1 MTTNKSMRKSD
12 AGWVADPKTGIGLP
26 KVAYGKGIYVYD
38 VHGNRYIDASG
49 GPAVYSLGHGN
60 EEVNEALKRQ
70 LDKIAHGY
78 RYTFTS
84 DALEELE
91 SLVTEACGADFADM
105 VFVTGGSEAV
115 EGALK
120 IALQYHTARGEKS
133 RRRFISRRRSWHG
146 NTLGALGVSEFLDRR
161 AAFEGALV
169 EASHVSAAN
178 AYRPPPGV
186 RPADIAAFCAAEL
199 AAEIERLGPQHV
211 AAFIF
216 EPVVGAA
223 GGVVPAPPGY
233 AKAMREVCTRYGVL
247 MIADEVMCGSG
258 RCGTWRALEFDGV
271 EPDIMPIAKG
281 LGGGYV
287 PLGATVYHRRVAD
300 VLFDVDGGPM
310 TGHTFTGHTLACA
323 AGVAVQRIIR
333 RDDLLARVRRGGA
346 ILMRRLGEELR
357 DLPEVGDIRGRG
369 YFIGVE
375 FVADPKTKE
384 PFPAALGVCG
394 RIVRAAAADDG
405 LLCYPSPTNV
415 DGVNGDTTI
424 LAPPYN
430 TTDEELEE
438 IAVKYGRAVRKV
450 IGEVR
455 ASR

>member
-1 MTTNKSMRKSD
+1 MSIRTSD
-12 AGWVADPKTGIGLP
+12 AGWLADPKTGVGLP
-26 KVAYGKGIYVYD
+26 KVAYGRGVYVYD
-38 VHGNRYIDASG
+38 VHGNRYLDASG
-49 GPAVYSLGHGN
+49 GPAVYSLGHGHP
-60 EEVNEALKRQ
+60 EVNEALKQQ
-70 LDKIAHGY
+70 LDRIAHGY

-91 SLVTEACGADFADM
+91 ALITAACGESYQDM

-120 IALQYHTARGEKS
+120 IALQYHTARGEPG

-146 NTLGALGVSEFLDRR
+146 NTLGALGVSEFRDRR

-178 AYRPPPGV
+178 LYRPPPGV
-186 RPADIAAFCAAEL
+186 AAADIAAFCAAEL
-199 AAEIERLGPQHV
+199 AAEIERLGPQRV

-233 AKAMREVCTRYGVL
+233 ARALREVCTRYGVL
-247 MIADEVMCGSG
+247 MIADEVMCGAG
-258 RCGTWRALEFDGV
+258 RCGTWRALEHDGV
-271 EPDIMPIAKG
+271 EPDIMPVAKG

-300 VLFDVDGGPM
+300 VLYDADGGPM

-323 AGVAVQRIIR
+323 AGVAVQRIVA
-333 RDDLLARVRRGGA
+333 RDGLLERVRTAGA
-346 ILMRRLGEELR
+346 SLQERLQAALASE
-357 DLPEVGDIRGRG
+357 PEVGDVRGRG

-375 FVADPKTKE
+375 FVADRQTRA
-384 PFPAALGVCG
+384 PFPAALGLCG
-394 RIVRAAAADDG
+394 RIVRAAAADG

-415 DGVNGDTTI
+415 DGVNGDTLI

-430 TTDEELEE
+430 TSDEELEE
-438 IAVKYGRAVRKV
+438 IVARLAGAVRRV
-450 IGEVR
+450 LAEVR
-455 ASR
+455 AGR

>member
-1 MTTNKSMRKSD
+1 MRKAD
-12 AGWVADPKTGIGLP
+12 AGWVTDPKTGGLP

-38 VHGNRYIDASG
+38 VSGNRYIDASG

-60 EEVNEALKRQ
+60 EEVNAALKQQ

-91 SLVTEACGADFADM
+91 SLITAGCGPNYQDM

-120 IALQYHTARGEKS
+120 IALQYHTAKGEIS
-133 RRRFISRRRSWHG
+133 RRRFISRCRSWHG

-178 AYRPPPGV
+178 IYRPPTDTGTGV
-186 RPADIAAFCAAEL
+186 PIAAADIATFCANEL
-199 AAEIERLGPQHV
+199 SAEIERLGAKHV

-223 GGVVPAPPGY
+223 GCVVPAPPGY
-233 AKAMREVCTRYGVL
+233 ARAMREVCTRYGVL

-258 RCGTWRALEFDGV
+258 RCGTWRALEHDGV

-287 PLGATVYHRRVAD
+287 PLGATVYHKAIAD
-300 VLFDVDGGPM
+300 VLFDIDGGPM
-310 TGHTFTGHTLACA
+310 TGHTFTGHTLACV
-323 AGVAVQRIIR
+323 AGVAVQKIIQ
-333 RDDLLARVRRGGA
+333 RDGLLARVRSGGV
-346 ILMRRLGEELR
+346 RLLQLLRTELK
-357 DLPEVGDIRGRG
+357 DVPQVGDIRGRG

-375 FVADPKTKE
+375 FVADPKTKV

-394 RIVRAAAADDG
+394 SIVRAAAADG

-415 DGVNGDTTI
+415 DGINGDTII

-430 TTDEELEE
+430 TSDAELDE
-438 IAVKYGRAVRKV
+438 IAMRFSRAVKKIIAQVTR
-450 IGEVR
+450 
-455 ASR
+455 

>member
-1 MTTNKSMRKSD
+1 MRKAD
-12 AGWVADPKTGIGLP
+12 AGWVADPKTGVGLP

-38 VHGNRYIDASG
+38 VHGNRSIDASG

-60 EEVNEALKRQ
+60 VEVNEALKRQ
-70 LDKIAHGY
+70 LDLIAHGY

-91 SLVTEACGADFADM
+91 ALITQACGPNYTDM

-120 IALQYHTARGEKS
+120 IALQYHTAKGQKS

-146 NTLGALGVSEFLDRR
+146 NTLGALGVSEFLDRKD
-161 AAFEGALV
+161 AFEGALV
-169 EASHVSAAN
+169 EASHVSPAN

-186 RPADIAAFCAAEL
+186 APDGIAAFCAAEL
-199 AAEIERLGPQHV
+199 AAEIERVGPERV

-247 MIADEVMCGSG
+247 MIADEVMCGAG

-287 PLGATVYHRRVAD
+287 PLGATVYHRAVAD
-300 VLFDVDGGPM
+300 VLYDVDGGPM

-323 AGVAVQRIIR
+323 AGVAVQKIIN
-333 RDDLLARVRRGGA
+333 RDHLLERVRAGGHR
-346 ILMRRLGEELR
+346 LMGRLAAELK
-357 DLPEVGDIRGRG
+357 DVPEVGDVRGRG

-375 FVADPKTKE
+375 YVANPETKQ
-384 PFPAALGVCG
+384 PFPAAQGVCG
-394 RIVRAAAADDG
+394 RIVRAAASDG

-415 DGVNGDTTI
+415 DGINGDTTI
-424 LAPPYN
+424 LAPPYD
-430 TTDEELEE
+430 TTDEQLEE
-438 IAVKYGRAVRKV
+438 IAERFCRAVKKV

-455 ASR
+455 ARR